1 MVAISSSCWIRSY
14 TAAAPAKSQR
24 VTCLGGAGCDGAPM
38 AVAIASALPRYF
50 CQTIVGLPATRWHSR
65 AYQYGWPRMIFFRRL
80 TAMVSDSPG
89 PRPVT
94 CVHQVA
100 AGARGLRARAAPVQ
114 TSPRFFP
121 RRPTGSAI
129 LRAELWVLLPP
140 WPEGDGAVVGGVDRA
155 AARRAPDRRLVLH
168 S

>member
-50 CQTIVGLPATRWHSR
+50 CQTILGLPATRWHSR

-80 TAMVSDSPG
+80 TAMVRSYHCREMEVKIWG
-89 PRPVT
+89 WCGTYARYVGF
-94 CVHQVA
+94 
-100 AGARGLRARAAPVQ
+100 AGGS
-114 TSPRFFP
+114 TGIS
-121 RRPTGSAI
+121 RRI
-129 LRAELWVLLPP
+129 LL
-140 WPEGDGAVVGGVDRA
+140 GHTVGGSV
-155 AARRAPDRRLVLH
+155 
-168 S
+168 

>member
-14 TAAAPAKSQR
+14 TAAAPPKSHR
-24 VTCLGGAGCDGAPM
+24 VICLGGAGCDGAPM

-80 TAMVSDSPG
+80 TPMVRSYHCREAEVKIWGCGGICPQDM
-89 PRPVT
+89 
-94 CVHQVA
+94 
-100 AGARGLRARAAPVQ
+100 GLDWQIDRYQ
-114 TSPRFFP
+114 
-121 RRPTGSAI
+121 
-129 LRAELWVLLPP
+129 
-140 WPEGDGAVVGGVDRA
+140 PENIVR
-155 AARRAPDRRLVLH
+155 